1 MAIIQR
7 RIPVLPNATKRVA
20 LSGYETNQS
29 PVIASR
35 RTNRALQHGIAESR
49 LN

>member
-1 MAIIQR
+1 M
-7 RIPVLPNATKRVA
+7 PNATKPVS
-20 LSGYETNQS
+20 LSGYETNES

-35 RTNRALQHGIAESR
+35 RTNRALQHGVTESR